1 MHRVILILMLVAVTS
16 IVGYSWSSKSIETS
30 QSSAQH
36 TEAKQHA
43 SNTAEEDSPTSK
55 TASFSGNRVSQGK
68 RVQADNLHG
77 KAYAEN
83 LTELEG
89 KKLLDELD
97 EFWTLCQQVGNCT
110 EQLAQLK
117 SELPS
122 IWFELLSN
130 YPQLAV
136 DWQLT
141 QSTIPLESI
150 ETLEERVALFKQSA
164 QQVWGELAHQLFAD
178 QFAHLGFTLD
188 ANTLKENEA
197 SQFLANYQG
206 LLSAWQNNTDTL
218 NAETQLQKYELA
230 VSLIPSSYSP
240 AEIVSVKADLQETYL
255 DEMQASNITA
265 REQQVAQQQQ
275 TVMTYHEQLD
285 QLKAILGS
293 QRSSSYAT
301 WTQQDWDSYY
311 QQQVTDF
318 REQFFSK

>member
-1 MHRVILILMLVAVTS
+1 MLVLTTG
-16 IVGYSWSSKSIETS
+16 IIGYSWSSKSTETPL
-30 QSSAQH
+30 SSAQH
-36 TEAKQHA
+36 TEAKQRV
-43 SNTAEEDSPTSK
+43 STTTADDNSTPTA
-55 TASFSGNRVSQGK
+55 TASSENAASQNKQAEAESSGGETHVK
-68 RVQADNLHG
+68 NLS
-77 KAYAEN
+77 
-83 LTELEG
+83 ELEG
-89 KKLLDELD
+89 KALFDELD
-97 EFWTLCQQVGNCT
+97 GFWALCKQRDDCT
-110 EQLAQLK
+110 EQLVRLK

-122 IWFELLSN
+122 IWFELLSD
-130 YPQLAV
+130 YPQLFV

-178 QFAHLGFTLD
+178 QFAHLDFTLD
-188 ANTLKENEA
+188 ANTLEENEA
-197 SQFLANYQG
+197 SQFLANYQD
-206 LLSAWQNNTDTL
+206 LLSEWQNNTATL

-240 AEIVSVKADLQETYL
+240 AEIASVKADLQETYL
-255 DEMQASNITA
+255 DETQANNIAA

-285 QLKAILGS
+285 QLKATLDS

-311 QQQVTDF
+311 QQQVSDF

>member
-1 MHRVILILMLVAVTS
+1 MLVLTAS
-16 IVGYSWSSKSIETS
+16 IIGYSWSSKSTETPR
-30 QSSAQH
+30 SSAQH
-36 TEAKQHA
+36 TGPKPRVSAT
-43 SNTAEEDSPTSK
+43 TADDNFTPTA
-55 TASFSGNRVSQGK
+55 TASSGNAASQSNQSQTESSGGETH
-68 RVQADNLHG
+68 V
-77 KAYAEN
+77 EN
-83 LTELEG
+83 LSELEG
-89 KKLLDELD
+89 KALFDELD
-97 EFWTLCQQVGNCT
+97 GFWALCQQRDDCT
-110 EQLAQLK
+110 EQLARLK

-122 IWFELLSN
+122 IWFELLSD
-130 YPQLAV
+130 YPQLSV

-178 QFAHLGFTLD
+178 QFAHLDFTLD

-206 LLSAWQNNTDTL
+206 LLSEWQNNTDTL

-230 VSLIPSSYSP
+230 VSLIPNSYSP

-255 DEMQASNITA
+255 DETEANNIAA

-285 QLKAILGS
+285 QLKATLGS

-311 QQQVTDF
+311 QQQVSDF

>member
-1 MHRVILILMLVAVTS
+1 MHRVILIIMLVLTAS
-16 IVGYSWSSKSIETS
+16 IIGYSWSSKSIETPL
-30 QSSAQH
+30 SSAQH
-36 TEAKQHA
+36 TEAKPRV
-43 SNTAEEDSPTSK
+43 STTTDDDNFTPTA
-55 TASFSGNRVSQGK
+55 TASSEDAASQNKQAEAESSGGETHV
-68 RVQADNLHG
+68 
-77 KAYAEN
+77 EN
-83 LTELEG
+83 LSELEG
-89 KKLLDELD
+89 KALFDELD
-97 EFWTLCQQVGNCT
+97 GFWALCKQRDDCT
-110 EQLAQLK
+110 EQLARLK

-122 IWFELLSN
+122 IWFELLSD
-130 YPQLAV
+130 YPQLSV

-178 QFAHLGFTLD
+178 QFAHLDFTLD

-206 LLSAWQNNTDTL
+206 LLSEWQNNTGTL

-255 DEMQASNITA
+255 DETEANNIAA

-285 QLKAILGS
+285 QLKATLGS

-311 QQQVTDF
+311 QQQVSDF

>member
-1 MHRVILILMLVAVTS
+1 MHRVILILVLVLTAS
-16 IVGYSWSSKSIETS
+16 IVGYSWSSKSTETP
-30 QSSAQH
+30 QPSAQH
-36 TEAKQHA
+36 TEPKPRV
-43 SNTAEEDSPTSK
+43 STTTADDNFTPTA
-55 TASFSGNRVSQGK
+55 TASSGNAASQNKPAEAESSGGET
-68 RVQADNLHG
+68 N
-77 KAYAEN
+77 AEN

-89 KKLLDELD
+89 KALLDKLD
-97 EFWTLCQQVGNCT
+97 EFWKLCQQRDDCAK
-110 EQLAQLK
+110 QLARLK

-122 IWFELLSN
+122 IWFELLSD
-130 YPQLAV
+130 YPQLSA

-164 QQVWGELAHQLFAD
+164 QQVWGELAHQLFSD
-178 QFAHLGFTLD
+178 QFAHLDFTLD
-188 ANTLKENEA
+188 ANTLEENEA
-197 SQFLANYQG
+197 SQFLANYQD
-206 LLSAWQNNTDTL
+206 LLSEWQNNTGTL

-240 AEIVSVKADLQETYL
+240 AEVASVKADLQDAYL

-275 TVMTYHEQLD
+275 TVMSYHEQLD
-285 QLKAILGS
+285 QLNATLDS

-301 WTQQDWDSYY
+301 WSQHDWDSYY
-311 QQQVTDF
+311 QQQVTNF

>member
-16 IVGYSWSSKSIETS
+16 IVGYSWSSKTNETPL
-30 QSSAQH
+30 SSAQH
-36 TEAKQHA
+36 TEAKPRVSA
-43 SNTAEEDSPTSK
+43 TTDDDNSTPTA
-55 TASFSGNRVSQGK
+55 TASSENSASHSNQAEAGALDGK
-68 RVQADNLHG
+68 IL
-77 KAYAEN
+77 AEN
-83 LTELEG
+83 LSEFEG
-89 KKLLDELD
+89 KALFDELD
-97 EFWTLCQQVGNCT
+97 GFWKLCQQRDDCA
-110 EQLAQLK
+110 EQLARLK

-122 IWFELLSN
+122 IWFELLSD
-130 YPQLAV
+130 YPQLSV
-136 DWQLT
+136 DWQLA

-150 ETLEERVALFKQSA
+150 KTLEDRVALFKQSA

-178 QFAHLGFTLD
+178 QFAHLDFTLD

-197 SQFLANYQG
+197 SHFLANYQD
-206 LLSAWQNNTDTL
+206 LLSEWQNNTDTL

-230 VSLIPSSYSP
+230 VSLIPSSYNP
-240 AEIVSVKADLQETYL
+240 DEVTSVKTDLQEAYL
-255 DEMQASNITA
+255 DEVQASNISA

-275 TVMTYHEQLD
+275 TVMSYHEQLD
-285 QLKAILGS
+285 QLNATLGS

>member
-1 MHRVILILMLVAVTS
+1 MHRVILILVLVLTAS
-16 IVGYSWSSKSIETS
+16 IVGYSWSSKSTETPL
-30 QSSAQH
+30 SSAQH
-36 TEAKQHA
+36 TGPKPRVSATTTED
-43 SNTAEEDSPTSK
+43 NFTPTA
-55 TASFSGNRVSQGK
+55 TASSGNAASQNK
-68 RVQADNLHG
+68 QAEAESSGGETN
-77 KAYAEN
+77 AEN
-83 LTELEG
+83 LSELEG
-89 KKLLDELD
+89 KALFDELD
-97 EFWTLCQQVGNCT
+97 GFWKLCQQRDDCT
-110 EQLAQLK
+110 EQLARLK
-117 SELPS
+117 SELPG
-122 IWFELLSN
+122 IWFELLSD
-130 YPQLAV
+130 YPLLSV

-141 QSTIPLESI
+141 QSSIPLESI

-178 QFAHLGFTLD
+178 QFAHLDFTLD

-197 SQFLANYQG
+197 SQFLANYQD
-206 LLSAWQNNTDTL
+206 LLSEWQNNTDTL

-275 TVMTYHEQLD
+275 TVMSYHEQLE
-285 QLKAILGS
+285 QLKVTLDS

-301 WTQQDWDSYY
+301 WTQHDWDSYY

>member
-1 MHRVILILMLVAVTS
+1 MLVLTAS
-16 IVGYSWSSKSIETS
+16 IIGYSWSSKTNETLL
-30 QSSAQH
+30 SSAQH
-36 TEAKQHA
+36 TEAKPRV
-43 SNTAEEDSPTSK
+43 STTTDDDNSTPTT
-55 TASFSGNRVSQGK
+55 TASSENAASQSK
-68 RVQADNLHG
+68 QAEAENLHG
-77 KAYAEN
+77 KAYAED
-83 LTELEG
+83 LIELEG
-89 KKLLDELD
+89 KVLLDELD

-117 SELPS
+117 SELP
-122 IWFELLSN
+122 IEWFELLSD
-130 YPQLAV
+130 YPKLSA
-136 DWQLT
+136 DWQVRE
-141 QSTIPLESI
+141 STIPLESI

-178 QFAHLGFTLD
+178 QFAHLDFTLD

-197 SQFLANYQG
+197 SQFLANYQD
-206 LLSAWQNNTDTL
+206 LLSEWQNNTGTI
-218 NAETQLQKYELA
+218 NAETALQKYELA

-240 AEIVSVKADLQETYL
+240 AEIVSLKADLQETYL

-265 REQQVAQQQQ
+265 REHQVAKQQQ

-285 QLKAILGS
+285 QLKATLDS

-311 QQQVTDF
+311 QQQVSDF

>member
-1 MHRVILILMLVAVTS
+1 MLVLTAS
-16 IVGYSWSSKSIETS
+16 IIGYSSSSKTNETPL
-30 QSSAQH
+30 SSAQH
-36 TEAKQHA
+36 TEAKPRVPTTTVDDNSTPTATA
-43 SNTAEEDSPTSK
+43 SSENTASQNKQAEAES
-55 TASFSGNRVSQGK
+55 SGGETHV
-68 RVQADNLHG
+68 
-77 KAYAEN
+77 EN
-83 LTELEG
+83 LSELEG
-89 KKLLDELD
+89 KALFDELD
-97 EFWTLCQQVGNCT
+97 GFWALCKQRDDCT
-110 EQLAQLK
+110 EQLARLK

-122 IWFELLSN
+122 IWFELLSD
-130 YPQLAV
+130 YPQLSV

-178 QFAHLGFTLD
+178 QFAHLDFTLD

-197 SQFLANYQG
+197 SQFLANYQD
-206 LLSAWQNNTDTL
+206 LLSEWQNNTDTL

-230 VSLIPSSYSP
+230 VSLIPSNYSP

-255 DEMQASNITA
+255 DETEANNIAA

-285 QLKAILGS
+285 QLKATLGS

-311 QQQVTDF
+311 QQQVADF

>member
-1 MHRVILILMLVAVTS
+1 MLVAVTS
-16 IVGYSWSSKSIETS
+16 IIGYSWSSKSNGIPLSSSQHAEAKPRVSTTTDDDNFTPTAITSSKNAAS
-30 QSSAQH
+30 QSNRSQ
-36 TEAKQHA
+36 
-43 SNTAEEDSPTSK
+43 AES
-55 TASFSGNRVSQGK
+55 SGVET
-68 RVQADNLHG
+68 
-77 KAYAEN
+77 YAEN

-89 KKLLDELD
+89 KALFDELD
-97 EFWTLCQQVGNCT
+97 GFWKLCQQRDDCT
-110 EQLAQLK
+110 EQLARLK
-117 SELPS
+117 AELPG
-122 IWFELLSN
+122 IWFELLSD
-130 YPQLAV
+130 YPQLSA

-178 QFAHLGFTLD
+178 QFAHLDFTLD
-188 ANTLKENEA
+188 ANTLEENEA
-197 SQFLANYQG
+197 SQFLANYQD
-206 LLSAWQNNTDTL
+206 LLSEWQNNTGTL

-240 AEIVSVKADLQETYL
+240 AEVASVKADLQDAYL
-255 DEMQASNITA
+255 DEAQASNIAA
-265 REQQVAQQQQ
+265 REQQVALQQQ
-275 TVMTYHEQLD
+275 TVMSYHEQLD
-285 QLKAILGS
+285 QLKATLGS

>member
-1 MHRVILILMLVAVTS
+1 MLVAVTS
-16 IVGYSWSSKSIETS
+16 IVGYSWSSKTNETPL
-30 QSSAQH
+30 SSAQH
-36 TEAKQHA
+36 TEAKPRVSA
-43 SNTAEEDSPTSK
+43 TTDDDNSTPTA
-55 TASFSGNRVSQGK
+55 TASSENSASHSNQAQAGALDGK
-68 RVQADNLHG
+68 IL
-77 KAYAEN
+77 AEN
-83 LTELEG
+83 LSEFEG
-89 KKLLDELD
+89 KALFDELD
-97 EFWTLCQQVGNCT
+97 GFWTLCQQRDDCT
-110 EQLAQLK
+110 EQLARLK

-122 IWFELLSN
+122 TWFELLSD
-130 YPQLAV
+130 YPQLSV

-178 QFAHLGFTLD
+178 QFAHLDFTLD
-188 ANTLKENEA
+188 ANTLEENEA
-197 SQFLANYQG
+197 NQFLANYQD
-206 LLSAWQNNTDTL
+206 LLSEWQNNTGTL

-230 VSLIPSSYSP
+230 VSLIPSSYS
-240 AEIVSVKADLQETYL
+240 AVEIASVKADLQDAYL
-255 DEMQASNITA
+255 DEAQASNIAA

-275 TVMTYHEQLD
+275 TVMSYHEQLD
-285 QLKAILGS
+285 QLKATLGS

>member
-1 MHRVILILMLVAVTS
+1 MLVLTAS
-16 IVGYSWSSKSIETS
+16 IIGYSWSSKTNETAL
-30 QSSAQH
+30 SSAQH
-36 TEAKQHA
+36 TEPKPRV
-43 SNTAEEDSPTSK
+43 STTTNDDNFTPTATTS
-55 TASFSGNRVSQGK
+55 SGNSASQN
-68 RVQADNLHG
+68 NLSLTESSGGETHV
-77 KAYAEN
+77 EN
-83 LTELEG
+83 LSELEG
-89 KKLLDELD
+89 KALFDELD
-97 EFWTLCQQVGNCT
+97 GFWKLCQQRDDCT
-110 EQLAQLK
+110 EQLARLK

-122 IWFELLSN
+122 IWFELLSD
-130 YPQLAV
+130 YPQLSV
-136 DWQLT
+136 DWQLA

-178 QFAHLGFTLD
+178 QFAHLDFTLD

-197 SQFLANYQG
+197 SQFLANYQD
-206 LLSAWQNNTDTL
+206 LLSEWQNNTGTL

-240 AEIVSVKADLQETYL
+240 AEVASVKADLQGAYL
-255 DEMQASNITA
+255 DEAQASNIA
-265 REQQVAQQQQ
+265 VREQRVAQQQQ
-275 TVMTYHEQLD
+275 TVMSYHKQLD
-285 QLKAILGS
+285 QLKMTLDS

>member
-1 MHRVILILMLVAVTS
+1 MLVAVTS
-16 IVGYSWSSKSIETS
+16 IVGYSWSSKSIETAL
-30 QSSAQH
+30 SSAQH
-36 TEAKQHA
+36 TEAKPRV
-43 SNTAEEDSPTSK
+43 STTTDDDNFTPTA
-55 TASFSGNRVSQGK
+55 TASSEDAASQNKQAEAESSGGETHV
-68 RVQADNLHG
+68 
-77 KAYAEN
+77 EN
-83 LTELEG
+83 LSELEG
-89 KKLLDELD
+89 KALFDELD
-97 EFWTLCQQVGNCT
+97 GFWALCKQRDDCT
-110 EQLAQLK
+110 EQLARLK

-122 IWFELLSN
+122 IWFELLSD
-130 YPQLAV
+130 YPQLSV

-178 QFAHLGFTLD
+178 QFAHLDFTLD

-206 LLSAWQNNTDTL
+206 LLSEWQNNTDTL

-255 DEMQASNITA
+255 DETEAKNIAA
-265 REQQVAQQQQ
+265 REQQVTQQQQ
-275 TVMTYHEQLD
+275 TVMTYHKQLD
-285 QLKAILGS
+285 QLKATLGS

-311 QQQVTDF
+311 QQQVSDF